1 MQHLLKGT
9 LDSLSEKLEYTA
21 ATRDLLHAKAEF
33 ENGYAQKQQVCEAI
47 EIPLVRHMN
56 KMGIL
61 TRPVVCCSK
70 DLPEQAWQKPLL
82 MQVLL
87 HSFPWWDLTLFRN
100 IFERGTLNCS

>member
-9 LDSLSEKLEYTA
+9 LDSLLKYT

-33 ENGYAQKQQVCEAI
+33 ENGYAKTTIVRDEAI